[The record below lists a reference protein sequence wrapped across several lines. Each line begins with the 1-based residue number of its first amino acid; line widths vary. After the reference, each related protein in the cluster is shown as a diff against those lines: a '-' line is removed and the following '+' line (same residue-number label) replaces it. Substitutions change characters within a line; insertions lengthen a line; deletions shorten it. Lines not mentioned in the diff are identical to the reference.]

1 MYLVTIT
8 FIMEA
13 FNLLNQLNNIK
24 NDIDDDIWKL
34 SILQK
39 NLELRNLSDNNKELE
54 DRIKLLDSE
63 YLRRDG
69 ESKLILDELKVQ
81 LSKCDNIIEN
91 KDREIYMLNEKIKEL
106 MQDNKVFEINLN
118 TLKSKN
124 QLFFLQLFFLDDNLK
139 MDKILSGKEKE
150 KELERKNREFLRQ
163 IYDEELKF
171 K

>member
-1 MYLVTIT
+1 
-8 FIMEA
+8 MEA

-24 NDIDDDIWKL
+24 NDIDDDIYKL

-39 NLELRNLSDNNKELE
+39 NLELRSLSDNNKELE
-54 DRIKLLDSE
+54 DRIRLLDSE
-63 YLRRDG
+63 YLRRDE
-69 ESKLILDELKVQ
+69 ESKLILVELKVQ

-124 QLFFLQLFFLDDNLK
+124 QTHFFTIIFF
-139 MDKILSGKEKE
+139 
-150 KELERKNREFLRQ
+150 R
-163 IYDEELKF
+163 
-171 K
+171 

>member
-1 MYLVTIT
+1 
-8 FIMEA
+8 MEA

-39 NLELRNLSDNNKELE
+39 NLEMRSLSDNNKELE
-54 DRIKLLDSE
+54 DRIRLLDSE
-63 YLRRDG
+63 YLRRDD

-124 QLFFLQLFFLDDNLK
+124 QTHFFTIIFLDDNLK
-139 MDKILSGKEKE
+139 MDKIL
-150 KELERKNREFLRQ
+150 
-163 IYDEELKF
+163 
-171 K
+171 

>member
-1 MYLVTIT
+1 
-8 FIMEA
+8 MEA

-39 NLELRNLSDNNKELE
+39 NLELRSLSDNNKELE

-124 QLFFLQLFFLDDNLK
+124 QTHFL
-139 MDKILSGKEKE
+139 
-150 KELERKNREFLRQ
+150 
-163 IYDEELKF
+163 
-171 K
+171 

>member
-1 MYLVTIT
+1 
-8 FIMEA
+8 MEA

-39 NLELRNLSDNNKELE
+39 NLELRSLSDNNKELE
-54 DRIKLLDSE
+54 DRIRLLDSE

-124 QLFFLQLFFLDDNLK
+124 QLIFLQLFFF
-139 MDKILSGKEKE
+139 
-150 KELERKNREFLRQ
+150 R
-163 IYDEELKF
+163 
-171 K
+171 

>member
-8 FIMEA
+8 LIMEA

-39 NLELRNLSDNNKELE
+39 NLELRSLSDNNKELE
-54 DRIKLLDSE
+54 DRIRLLDSE
-63 YLRRDG
+63 YSRRDE
-69 ESKLILDELKVQ
+69 ESKLILDELKVK

-118 TLKSKN
+118 TLKSKIH
-124 QLFFLQLFFLDDNLK
+124 FFLQLFFLDDNLK

-150 KELERKNREFLRQ
+150 KELERKNRELLRQ
-163 IYDEELKF
+163 LYDEELKF

>member
-39 NLELRNLSDNNKELE
+39 NLEMRSLSDNNKELE
-54 DRIKLLDSE
+54 DRIRLLDSE
-63 YLRRDG
+63 YLRRDE

-124 QLFFLQLFFLDDNLK
+124 QTHFFTIIFF
-139 MDKILSGKEKE
+139 
-150 KELERKNREFLRQ
+150 R
-163 IYDEELKF
+163 
-171 K
+171 